1 MNVQSSNKWAADKE
15 IWHYSL
21 AFLKALQTPGGAWAA
36 TAQPCCMS
44 VLQVKSVFLS
54 SSNLVPFLLFA
65 FFLFLNFFSLCFHPL
80 LSVNA
85 GSVSTSLSSLAKYF
99 LIPVPSPLY
108 VSFSLSF
115 LLSWFCAHAPFQKSS
130 GESHCGKFPA
140 RRLLCGSLVSQ
151 HRCRGSNLDSIY
163 DTCVPHN
170 SCTKTNWTNLKLTF
184 SACFCFPLDITT
196 SKSITGTFSFTVITV
211 VPLWS
216 VQLLQLQFILK
227 VPLWV
232 AAKFWCLSFNNCCY

>member
-1 MNVQSSNKWAADKE
+1 MTWGTASIETLWCVMNVQSSNKWAADKE

-99 LIPVPSPLY
+99 LIPVPSPPLC
-108 VSFSLSF
+108 FILPF
-115 LLSWFCAHAPFQKSS
+115 LLALLILCTCAFSKEQRWVTLWEIPSPSS
-130 GESHCGKFPA
+130 
-140 RRLLCGSLVSQ
+140 SL
-151 HRCRGSNLDSIY
+151 
-163 DTCVPHN
+163 
-170 SCTKTNWTNLKLTF
+170 W
-184 SACFCFPLDITT
+184 
-196 SKSITGTFSFTVITV
+196 
-211 VPLWS
+211 
-216 VQLLQLQFILK
+216 
-227 VPLWV
+227 
-232 AAKFWCLSFNNCCY
+232 